1 VNDAETSWSERAYAD
16 ARSYLAHR
24 AGVVTHLGPELV
36 PGDTLLDLACGDAA
50 FADFLPTGVRYL
62 GVDGSAAMVAAARAR
77 GHEAVNADLNDYVPR
92 EPVAV
97 TTCFRAVYYAC
108 DRRAFFAHVAGYT
121 EKKFVFDLNPRQY
134 ELHDVL
140 ADLDA
145 VGFTQVSVQPFFSP
159 QRVALPALL
168 RKALYALESAPAL
181 ARLLLRIRFTYVCAA
196 ARRTCSRPGLRALDG
211 RSCVPARASRERTS
225 DRS

>member
-1 VNDAETSWSERAYAD
+1 MSDSETRWSERAYAD

-24 AGVVTHLGPELV
+24 ADVVAHLGPEL
-36 PGDTLLDLACGDAA
+36 GHGYTLLDLACGDAA
-50 FADFLPTGVRYL
+50 FADFLPAGVRYL
-62 GVDGSAAMVAAARAR
+62 GVDGSEAMVAAARER
-77 GHEAVNADLNDYVPR
+77 GHDAVKADLNDYVPR

-97 TTCFRAVYYAC
+97 TTCFRAVYYAR

-134 ELHDVL
+134 ELDDVL

-145 VGFTQVSVQPFFSP
+145 VGFAQVTVQPFFSP

-168 RKALYALESAPAL
+168 RKALYGLESAPRL
-181 ARLLLRIRFTYVCAA
+181 ARLLLRVRFTYVCAA
-196 ARRTCSRPGLRALDG
+196 AR
-211 RSCVPARASRERTS
+211 
-225 DRS
+225 